1 MKRYEM
7 IKDKS
12 LFNNIIK
19 NGHYRKNKLF
29 VVYEINNEDEK
40 IKFGIAISKKVGK
53 AVIRNKL
60 KRQTRAIIDNNR
72 NLFKNVNNYIIMIR
86 RSCNESNFFEMNE
99 ALQSLMKEIKVKK

>member
-1 MKRYEM
+1 M
-7 IKDKS
+7 IKDKN
-12 LFNNIIK
+12 LFNYIIK

-29 VVYEINNEDEK
+29 VVYVANNEEEK

-72 NLFKNVNNYIIMIR
+72 NLFKNAH
-86 RSCNESNFFEMNE
+86 NFYKIV
-99 ALQSLMKEIKVKK
+99 L